1 MYFYVNRRLKVGD
14 AFVGYQDDT
23 TAAVVFQAYH
33 NLKESQPGDK
43 TAQDNPPKKEVTYD
57 AYVLCCIFQ
66 NYSKVHNKGKLT
78 SRTSIIQAFVC
89 QLNHKSVQ
97 INEFVRIN

>member
-1 MYFYVNRRLKVGD
+1 MHHNYQSPNQIYNIFLHFYPYLSLSYFYVNRQLKVGD

-43 TAQDNPPKKEVTYD
+43 RAKDKPPKEEVHMIHTY
-57 AYVLCCIFQ
+57 YVVIF
-66 NYSKVHNKGKLT
+66 
-78 SRTSIIQAFVC
+78 
-89 QLNHKSVQ
+89 KSV
-97 INEFVRIN
+97 